1 MGCFVR
7 DEEVAGSNPVNPTM
21 QSLDFHEEF
30 QGFLFFKLC
39 EMFLGTIW
47 VPREKRIWQNGDVKN
62 FQLPNSY
69 QLKIKI
75 TLKGLCLFCLICDI

>member
-1 MGCFVR
+1 
-7 DEEVAGSNPVNPTM
+7 M
-21 QSLDFHEEF
+21 QSLDLHEEF

-75 TLKGLCLFCLICDI
+75 TLKGLCLFCLNYGILKGKTCVFLAQVNRESKG